1 MLRTIRAPAIAVNMG
16 QFRASPDYRAREMRS
31 QSQSSKIGWNLFA
44 VVIPGNR
51 IEKLFP
57 DSLKRCHLSAMSG
70 AMRMSRR
77 LLTREIILAAILD
90 VVLGLAL
97 LTSTIYVA
105 GLCLAPAG
113 S

>member
-1 MLRTIRAPAIAVNMG
+1 
-16 QFRASPDYRAREMRS
+16 
-31 QSQSSKIGWNLFA
+31 
-44 VVIPGNR
+44 
-51 IEKLFP
+51 
-57 DSLKRCHLSAMSG
+57 
-70 AMRMSRR
+70 MSRK

-97 LTSTIYVA
+97 LAGTIYVA